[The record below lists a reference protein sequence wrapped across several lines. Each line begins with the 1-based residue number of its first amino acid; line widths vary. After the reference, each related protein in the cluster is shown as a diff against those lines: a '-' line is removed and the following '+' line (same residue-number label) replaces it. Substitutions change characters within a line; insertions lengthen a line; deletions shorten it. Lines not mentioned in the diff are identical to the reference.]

1 MWNAVWEF
9 SLKRF
14 RFKMGYKF
22 EMVFKI
28 NVSDKKVFLF
38 YNECVC

>member
-1 MWNAVWEF
+1 MLFENF
-9 SLKRF
+9 PQKRF
-14 RFKMGYKF
+14 RFDMVDKS

-38 YNECVC
+38 YNECVS